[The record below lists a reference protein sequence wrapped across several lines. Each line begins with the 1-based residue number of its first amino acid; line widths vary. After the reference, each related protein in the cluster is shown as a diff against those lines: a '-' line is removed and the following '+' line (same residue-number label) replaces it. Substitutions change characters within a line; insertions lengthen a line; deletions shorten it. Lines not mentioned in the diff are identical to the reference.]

1 MRLSEFLKE
10 KIISFIIITLA
21 IITIEIFLMPY
32 SINTLIK
39 IYIPISIL
47 FSYFLIVF
55 IEYLKKKNFY
65 NDLTKNLEKLDK
77 KYLIPEIIDKADF
90 LEGKILINTLKE
102 IEKSMAE
109 HVNEYKFANEEYKEY
124 IELWIHEIKTPIAVS
139 KMIVE
144 NNPSEVTKNINE
156 EIEKVE
162 YFVEQALFYA
172 RSNNVEKD
180 YIIKPINLQKII
192 NSVILKNK
200 RSFIS
205 KKIKLNIHDVDKEV
219 YSDSKWMIFILNQ
232 IIINSIKYSKKDK
245 AEIEIFSE
253 EYKDNIILYIK
264 DNGIGIES
272 DNLPRVFEKGFTGE
286 NGRKINKSTGI
297 GLYLCKKLCDKL
309 GQNIEINS
317 VLNMETVVKIYFP
330 KNSFT
335 KF

>member
-1 MRLSEFLKE
+1 MRFSEFLKE

-55 IEYLKKKNFY
+55 IEYLKKREFY
-65 NDLTKNLEKLDK
+65 NTLTKNLKKLDK
-77 KYLIPEIIDKADF
+77 KYLIPEIIDNPHF
-90 LEGKILINTLKE
+90 LEGKILTETLKE
-102 IEKSMAE
+102 TEKSMAE

-180 YIIKPINLQKII
+180 YIIKPMN
-192 NSVILKNK
+192 LKN
-200 RSFIS
+200 I
-205 KKIKLNIHDVDKEV
+205 
-219 YSDSKWMIFILNQ
+219 
-232 IIINSIKYSKKDK
+232 KKDK
-245 AEIEIFSE
+245 
-253 EYKDNIILYIK
+253 
-264 DNGIGIES
+264 
-272 DNLPRVFEKGFTGE
+272 
-286 NGRKINKSTGI
+286 
-297 GLYLCKKLCDKL
+297 DKY
-309 GQNIEINS
+309 S
-317 VLNMETVVKIYFP
+317 
-330 KNSFT
+330 
-335 KF
+335 